1 MNSSIFTTAKR
12 VRFHH
17 CDPAGIV
24 YYPRYYGLLHEAQE
38 DFLAHIGFAEHRLIA
53 SGVGV
58 PIVSMQTDFSGMSR
72 YGDELFIAVG
82 LWRLGVSSLGMYYE
96 MHSVEPNKI
105 AGLVPKFLYETPT
118 DAAASLCGEAATLKL
133 RAKSVVVHSSVPQ
146 GLPQRIPDDL
156 RAALASHLLPFEPV
170 LGRRS
175 A

>member
-1 MNSSIFTTAKR
+1 MTAHIFTTPKA

-38 DFLAHIGFAEHRLIA
+38 DFLAHIGFPEHQLIA

-58 PIVSMQTDFSGMSR
+58 PIVNMQTDFSGMSR
-72 YGDELFIAVG
+72 YGDQLFVAVG
-82 LWRLGVSSLGMYYE
+82 LWKLGGSSIGMYYE
-96 MHSVEPNKI
+96 IHSTLGNVY
-105 AGLVPKFLYETPT
+105 AGQAPLLAFESPENGYSPV
-118 DAAASLCGEAATLKL
+118 CGSANTLKL

-146 GLPQRIPDDL
+146 GVPQRIPDEL
-156 RAALASHLLPFEPV
+156 RAALAPHVLAFEPE